1 MNRTAEA
8 FPLNNTPT
16 SVNRPTVLFDGNCGL
31 CNRCISWAEK
41 RSSGRMS
48 FIPAGSVDPNRFGLN
63 AADLDAQMWLLEPSG
78 TKLSGSQAALRVL
91 ELTRQPW
98 RALARLGALPFLSGA
113 CRMAYR
119 LVAKNRYRF
128 NALCGE
134 SCTPRTPDTDEKGD
148 RQ

>member
-1 MNRTAEA
+1 
-8 FPLNNTPT
+8 
-16 SVNRPTVLFDGNCGL
+16 
-31 CNRCISWAEK
+31 
-41 RSSGRMS
+41 MS

-63 AADLDAQMWLLEPSG
+63 AADLDAQMWLLEPGG

-98 RALARLGALPFLSGA
+98 RSIARLGALPFLSGA

-134 SCTPRTPDTDEKGD
+134 SCTPRTADTDEKGD

>member
-1 MNRTAEA
+1 
-8 FPLNNTPT
+8 
-16 SVNRPTVLFDGNCGL
+16 
-31 CNRCISWAEK
+31 
-41 RSSGRMS
+41 MS
-48 FIPAGSVDPNRFGLN
+48 FVPAGSVDPNRFGLN

-78 TKLSGSQAALRVL
+78 AKLSGSQAALRVL

-98 RALARLGALPFLSGA
+98 RSLARLGALPFLSGA

-128 NALCGE
+128 DALCGE
-134 SCTPRTPDTDEKGD
+134 SCIPRPPATDEKGD